1 MACQLVRPGKL
12 VVTLRPL
19 ACVRLFPCVNS
30 LVGLKVGALGVD
42 LVAARKVAMVRS
54 PLFQLGIVSPSVVL
68 EGGAGGGLPWD
79 GGGQGGGGGGAG
91 GEGGGV
97 GGVGGRWGVAGVG
110 GGGQWEGE
118 RVTHS
123 RAVA

>member
-1 MACQLVRPGKL
+1 MRSTV
-12 VVTLRPL
+12 
-19 ACVRLFPCVNS
+19 
-30 LVGLKVGALGVD
+30 
-42 LVAARKVAMVRS
+42 S
-54 PLFQLGIVSPSVVL
+54 PLPVVL
-68 EGGAGGGLPWD
+68 QGGACGGFPRD

-110 GGGQWEGE
+110 GGRQWEGE

>member
-1 MACQLVRPGKL
+1 MRS
-12 VVTLRPL
+12 T
-19 ACVRLFPCVNS
+19 FS
-30 LVGLKVGALGVD
+30 LL
-42 LVAARKVAMVRS
+42 
-54 PLFQLGIVSPSVVL
+54 PVVL
-68 EGGAGGGLPWD
+68 QGGTCGGFPRD

-110 GGGQWEGE
+110 GGRQREGE